1 MCMLKMQVTCSGK
14 FFEVSPDEVENAELA
29 VEEAVSSVL
38 IHLFGT
44 ATVDDVAIC
53 FAPRLY
59 KGARLCSIQIQAE
72 CACQQFTLLPP
83 TRRNME
89 LAVGRS
95 MRTLLKELF
104 GSINVERVMMRP
116 TSLEAGSD
124 PALSCCV

>member
-1 MCMLKMQVTCSGK
+1 MCMLKMQVECCDK

-44 ATVDDVAIC
+44 GTVDDVAIC

-59 KGARLCSIQIQAE
+59 KGMRRCSIQIQAQ
-72 CACQQFTLLPP
+72 CACQQFALLPR

-89 LAVGRS
+89 LAVARS

-104 GSINVERVMMRP
+104 GSVNVERVTMRP
-116 TSLEAGSD
+116 ASREVGSD
-124 PALSCCV
+124 PALSCC